1 MPRLPE
7 RLNVAIERLKTGGMI
22 ILVDDEDR
30 ENEGDLVLAAQF
42 ADANTVAFMAKQAS
56 GLICLAMDAPTIDQL
71 GLPPMVA
78 DNRTRRGTAFTVSIE
93 AAEGIH
99 TGISAADRARTIQ
112 AAVAANAN
120 PTDLVSPGH
129 VFPLR
134 AVPGGVLARA
144 GHTEAS
150 VELARMAGLTPAA
163 VICEVMN
170 DDGTMA
176 RGDDL
181 TIFSTRHDLPILS
194 IAELRAFLIAID
206 PPVEAVGAAKLPTRH
221 GTFEVQA
228 FRSRLEGGE
237 HLALVRGP
245 LTGTPLVRVHSEC
258 LTGDALGSRRCDCGA
273 QLDAALAA
281 IAASDNGVLVY
292 VRGHEGRGIGLANK
306 IAAYALQDRGLDTV
320 EANHALGFAD
330 DARDYAAAADILRSL
345 GADKVRLLSN
355 NPRKVTALEDL
366 GITVREILPLVA
378 PPDPHRADY
387 LATKRAKLGHRL
399 SLPPSRISA

>member
-1 MPRLPE
+1 MSRLATA
-7 RLNVAIERLKTGGMI
+7 LERLKTGGMI

-42 ADANTVAFMAKQAS
+42 ADAGAVAFMAKQAS
-56 GLICLAMDAPTIDQL
+56 GLICLALDAPSVERL
-71 GLPPMVA
+71 NLPAMVA

-93 AAEGIH
+93 AAEGVD
-99 TGISAADRARTIQ
+99 TGISAADRARTIRT
-112 AAVAANAN
+112 AVAADA
-120 PTDLVSPGH
+120 TAADLVSPGH
-129 VFPLR
+129 IFPLR

-163 VICEVMN
+163 VICEIMN

-181 TIFSTRHDLPILS
+181 AAFSLRHDLPILS
-194 IAELRAFLIAID
+194 IAELRAHLIATD
-206 PPVEAVGAAKLPTRH
+206 SPFETVASARLPTRH
-221 GTFEVQA
+221 GAFEVRA
-228 FRSRLEGGE
+228 FRGRLDGGE

-245 LTGTPLVRVHSEC
+245 LTGAPLVRVHSEC

-273 QLDAALAA
+273 QLDAALEA
-281 IAASDNGVLVY
+281 IDASGDGVLIY
-292 VRGHEGRGIGLANK
+292 LRGHEGRGIGLANK
-306 IAAYALQDRGLDTV
+306 IAAYALQDQGLDTV

-330 DARDYAAAADILRSL
+330 DARDYAAAAAILRAL
-345 GADKVRLLSN
+345 DAGEIRLLSN
-355 NPRKVTALEDL
+355 NPRKARALEEL
-366 GITVREILPLVA
+366 GVTVRETVPLIA
-378 PPDPHRADY
+378 PPDAFSAGY

-399 SLPPSRISA
+399 SVPPSRISA

>member
-42 ADANTVAFMAKQAS
+42 ADADTVAFMAKQAS

-93 AAEGIH
+93 AAEGID
-99 TGISAADRARTIQ
+99 TGISAADRALAIQ
-112 AAVAANAN
+112 AAGAANATS
-120 PTDLVSPGH
+120 TDLVSPGH

-170 DDGTMA
+170 EDGTMA
-176 RGDDL
+176 RGGDL
-181 TIFSTRHDLPILS
+181 IAFSARHDLPILS
-194 IAELRAFLIAID
+194 IAELRAHLIATD

-221 GTFEVQA
+221 GTFEVRA
-228 FRSRLEGGE
+228 FRSRLEGSE

-245 LTGTPLVRVHSEC
+245 LTGAPLVRVHSEC

-281 IAASDNGVLVY
+281 IDASGNGVLVY
-292 VRGHEGRGIGLANK
+292 LRGHEGRGIGLANK
-306 IAAYALQDRGLDTV
+306 IAAYALQDQGLDTV

-345 GADKVRLLSN
+345 GTDKVRLLSN